1 MKLDV
6 DDLLKRLTLEEK
18 ASLCS
23 GLDFWNT
30 NAIERLGI
38 PSWMMTDG
46 PHGLRKQASGHDAT
60 VTGSVPATC
69 FPTGVGLAAS
79 WNPELLRSVGQA
91 IGREARGH
99 GVGVVLGPAV
109 NIKRSPLCGRNF
121 EYLSEDPYLAGELA
135 KAHINGLQGEGV
147 GASVKHFAVN
157 NQEHL
162 RMTIDARVDE
172 RTLREIYL
180 PAFEAAVKGAQP
192 WTVMCSY
199 NRINGTYASE
209 SRWLLND
216 LLKDEWGH
224 TGMVVTD
231 WGANND
237 RVKGLVAGQDFEM
250 PGNGLTDADIVR
262 AVNEGRLDVEILDRT
277 VRRILT
283 VTQRVMDHQGPGV
296 AFTAEDHHVLARRV
310 ATETMVLL
318 KNKGGLLPLAEGETI
333 AFLGAFA
340 REPRYQGAGSSHI
353 HPTRMDD
360 AVEEARRTAPG
371 TEVVYAPGYRTQ
383 EKTPDQGLIDEAV
396 ALAARASV
404 AVVFVGLTDAFE
416 SEGFDRTHLGLP
428 EAHNALVEA
437 VLRVQP
443 RVVVVLS
450 NGAPV
455 SLPWVDRV
463 PAILESYLGGQG
475 WGGAVV
481 DLLFGKAN
489 PSGKLAETFPLRL
502 EDTPC
507 FLNFPGD
514 GHAVDYR
521 EGVFVGYRHYDALG
535 LAPLFPFGHGLSYAT
550 FGYGPLVA
558 DQSEIAE
565 HGSVTLSLEV
575 TNTGSV
581 AGAEVVQLYVEAPE
595 SKVVRPVRE
604 LRAFAKVGLAPG
616 ETRRVSLR
624 LERRAFA
631 TWNAE
636 LHAWVV
642 EDGTFEVVAGSSSRD
657 LRARTKVKVHATA
670 PARSY
675 DQNTTLGEL
684 RDHPSVGGF
693 VTRLLEAMLGLFGH
707 YEPGSAEATMME
719 TMVSEMPLRNV
730 VRMSGGQTPPEL
742 LETLLE
748 VLGGKRPVSDLAR
761 FTPS

>member
-1 MKLDV
+1 MKLDI
-6 DDLLKRLTLEEK
+6 DDLLKRLSIEEK

-30 NAIERLGI
+30 KAIENWGI

-46 PHGLRKQASGHDAT
+46 PHGLRKQASGSDAG
-60 VTGSVPATC
+60 VLGSVPATC

-79 WNPELLRSVGQA
+79 WNPEVLKAVGRA
-91 IGREARGH
+91 IGREARAH

-135 KAHINGLQGEGV
+135 KAHVEGLQGEGV

-180 PAFEAAVKGAQP
+180 PAFEAVVKGAQP

-209 SRWLLND
+209 SPWLLRH

-224 TGMVVTD
+224 SGIVVTD

-237 RVKGLVAGQDFEM
+237 RVAGLLAGQDFEM
-250 PGNGLTDADIVR
+250 PGNGLTDADIVN
-262 AVNEGRLDVEILDRT
+262 AVREGRLDPGVLDEAA
-277 VRRILT
+277 RRILT
-283 VTQRVMDHQGPGV
+283 VTSRVIENRGPG
-296 AFTAEDHHVLARRV
+296 TPYTPEEHHALARRV

-318 KNKGGLLPLAEGETI
+318 KNEGELLPLDGRETI

-340 REPRYQGAGSSHI
+340 QEPRYQGAGSSHI
-353 HPTRMDD
+353 QPTKLDNALD
-360 AVEEARRTAPG
+360 EARRLAPG
-371 TEVVYAPGYRTQ
+371 AQILYAPGYSTRRNA
-383 EKTPDQGLIDEAV
+383 PDRALLDEAAAV
-396 ALAARASV
+396 AARASV
-404 AVVFVGLTDAFE
+404 AVVFVGLTDSFE
-416 SEGFDRTHLGLP
+416 SEGFDRTHLRLP

-437 VLRVQP
+437 VLAVQP
-443 RVVVVLS
+443 RTVVVLS

-455 SLPWVDRV
+455 DLPWVHRV
-463 PAILESYLGGQG
+463 PAVLEGYLGGQA

-481 DLLFGKAN
+481 DLLFGRAN

-507 FLNFPGD
+507 YLNFPGD
-514 GHAVDYR
+514 GRTVEYR
-521 EGVFVGYRHYDALG
+521 EGVFVGYRHYDALS
-535 LAPLFPFGHGLSYAT
+535 LDTLFPFGHGLSYTT
-550 FGYGPLVA
+550 FAYGPLVVA
-558 DQSEIAE
+558 QDGGGVVAE
-565 HGSVTLSLEV
+565 VAI
-575 TNTGSV
+575 TNTGTKD
-581 AGAEVVQLYVEAPE
+581 GAEVVQLYVEAPE
-595 SKVVRPVRE
+595 SSVIRPVRE
-604 LRAFAKVGLAPG
+604 LRAFQKVVLGAG
-616 ETRRVSLR
+616 EARTLTFR
-624 LERRAFA
+624 LENRAFA
-631 TWNAE
+631 TWNPE
-636 LHAWVV
+636 VHGWVV
-642 EDGTFEVVAGSSSRD
+642 ESGHYEVVAGSSSRD
-657 LRARTKVKVHATA
+657 LRCHARVWVEA
-670 PARSY
+670 PAPPRLY

-684 RDHPSVGGF
+684 RTHPVVGPF
-693 VTRLLEAMLGLFGH
+693 VDRLLVGMLALFGQ

-730 VRMSGGQTPPEL
+730 VRMSGGRTPPEL
-742 LETLLE
+742 LTTLLE
-748 VLGGKRPVSDLAR
+748 VLAGRLPAASLEP
-761 FTPS
+761 FTPN